1 MEREQFLRTKR
12 LYHYTKF
19 QSAVKILD
27 SMSLKFGSLDGMNDI
42 NERYRPLC
50 IPVSNETNI
59 EAFSEEFYKQLSYVK
74 QISLTRDIGKHYGFD
89 IPAMWGHYAE
99 MGEGVCFILDKK
111 NRKRGKAC

>member
-1 MEREQFLRTKR
+1 
-12 LYHYTKF
+12 
-19 QSAVKILD
+19 
-27 SMSLKFGSLDGMNDI
+27 MSLKFGSLDGMNDI

-111 NRKRGKAC
+111 KIEKEAKLAKYICSRVCIFRYAS